1 MATTVPVVPD
11 ATGTSTGRQRLV
23 LVAMILAVST
33 TFIDQTI
40 VSIAVPQIQ
49 RELGLTASGSQW
61 IVNAYL
67 LALAAT
73 FAFGGRLAD
82 IFGHRRMVVLGT
94 LVFAGASAL
103 NGAVPAGQF
112 AEAWLITFRAVQG
125 VGAALM
131 LPAALAIVV
140 SEYDVHERGRALAK
154 FFAITGA
161 MTAIGPIAGGY
172 LTEWTWRSI
181 FWINLP
187 IAAAALVLVHL
198 ANPEN
203 SRREARV
210 DVRGLVLVAAGMALS
225 VLGLQEAARW
235 GWTSPLTIGCIAGGT
250 LLLVAFVVVELCT
263 HEPLIEL
270 RIFANRAFAV
280 ENGVLFLA
288 MIAFVPLFFFASM
301 YSQISLGDTASDAGL
316 YVLTVFI
323 GFAVASQIAG
333 RNMDKEGAKRSVV
346 TGCVLGAIGFWLW
359 AGELTDLSSN
369 AQFWY
374 MVMAG
379 AGVGFMLGP
388 ASTDALNR
396 ARRGSYG
403 EVSGITQTVRNYGA
417 SLGLAV
423 LGTVLLTQTKT
434 HVGERLVKAGV
445 PGSQAH
451 RIAADVSASVGG
463 GGGGGSHR
471 ATGAVTHAIQMG
483 YAEAMQYVFKG
494 MAVAMA
500 IGAVVAILGLREG
513 VQEDLD
519 ETVAAA

>member
-1 MATTVPVVPD
+1 MATTTPVAPD
-11 ATGTSTGRQRLV
+11 ATATGRQRLV

-49 RELGLTASGSQW
+49 NELGLTASGAQW

-82 IFGHRRMVVLGT
+82 IFGHRRMVVTGIV
-94 LVFAGASAL
+94 VFAAASAL
-103 NGAVPAGQF
+103 NGAVPSGEF

-125 VGAALM
+125 FGAALM

-140 SEYDVHERGRALAK
+140 SSYGVHERGRALAK
-154 FFAITGA
+154 FFGITGA
-161 MTAIGPIAGGY
+161 MTAVGPIAGGY

-187 IAAAALVLVHL
+187 IAAAALVLIHF
-198 ANPEN
+198 AHPEDT
-203 SRREARV
+203 RKEARV
-210 DVRGLVLVAAGMALS
+210 DVPGLILVAAGMALS

-235 GWTSPLTIGCIAGGT
+235 GWTSPLTIGCLAGGT
-250 LLLVAFVVVELCT
+250 LLLVAFVALELRT
-263 HEPLIEL
+263 KEPLIQM
-270 RIFANRAFAV
+270 RIFANQAFAV
-280 ENGVLFLA
+280 ENAVLFLC

-301 YSQISLGDTASDAGL
+301 YSQIALGDSASEAGT
-316 YVLTVFI
+316 YVLTFFI
-323 GFAVASQIAG
+323 GFAVAAQIAG

-346 TGCVLGAIGFWLW
+346 TGCILGAVGFWLW

-396 ARRGSYG
+396 AKRGSYG

-434 HVGERLVKAGV
+434 HVGHRLMKAGV
-445 PGSQAH
+445 PNSTAHTIATDVGSA
-451 RIAADVSASVGG
+451 VGSG
-463 GGGGGSHR
+463 GHR
-471 ATGAVTHAIQMG
+471 ASAAVTHAIQTG

-494 MAVAMA
+494 MAIAMA
-500 IGAVVAILGLREG
+500 AGAVVAILGLRDG
-513 VQEDLD
+513 VQDDLD